1 MWTESLLRSVIE
13 TRDPNRLDDF
23 YKEVCRLHKTY
34 YPDQR
39 FGQFVTNFM
48 EFLVV
53 RKHND
58 PFFPEDDIML
68 TYLKE
73 YCGEEV

>member
-1 MWTESLLRSVIE
+1 MIE
-13 TRDPNRLDDF
+13 TRDPNRLDEF
-23 YKEVCRLHKTY
+23 YEEVCRLHKTY
-34 YPDQR
+34 HPDQR

-53 RKHND
+53 IKHND

>member
-1 MWTESLLRSVIE
+1 MIE
-13 TRDPNRLDDF
+13 TRDPNRLDEF

-34 YPDQR
+34 HPDQR

-73 YCGEEV
+73 YCGKEV